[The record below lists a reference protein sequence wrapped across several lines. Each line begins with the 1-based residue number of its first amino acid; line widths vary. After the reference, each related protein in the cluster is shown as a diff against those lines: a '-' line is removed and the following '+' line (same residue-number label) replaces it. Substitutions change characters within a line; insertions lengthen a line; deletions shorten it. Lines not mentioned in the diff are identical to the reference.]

1 MTHYNSVK
9 NIQISHSQLNK
20 SKSAIKNETEVTIRL
35 LSNMIGMTNET
46 RFQHNFL
53 FAYRHIASFC
63 KAFANHSSVNI
74 KLTKTQNHS
83 ARWISW

>member
-46 RFQHNFL
+46 RFQH
-53 FAYRHIASFC
+53 SFC